1 MMGGKTIT
9 DNEVGEIIDTAQKEV
24 IRKGLLGGDKVVP
37 FDVVGEAIRITA
49 EQTRFATTKIILEEI
64 ETHHHTSQGDIV
76 IYHRDFEE
84 FKKEHGID

>member
-1 MMGGKTIT
+1 MIGGKTIT

-64 ETHHHTSQGDIV
+64 EIP
-76 IYHRDFEE
+76 ICRA
-84 FKKEHGID
+84 

>member
-1 MMGGKTIT
+1 MIGGKTIT

-64 ETHHHTSQGDIV
+64 EIHHHTSQGDIV